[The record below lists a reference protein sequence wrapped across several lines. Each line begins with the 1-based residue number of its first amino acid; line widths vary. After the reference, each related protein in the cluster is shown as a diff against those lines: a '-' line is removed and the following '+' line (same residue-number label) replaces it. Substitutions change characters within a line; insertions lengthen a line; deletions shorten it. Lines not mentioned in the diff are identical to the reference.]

1 MKLST
6 EQEYNEAFR
15 IIDNLIAE
23 NFEEDVN
30 KQQKFLE
37 VAKAIQEYEKKMYP
51 LPKLET
57 AVRIKS
63 A

>member
-6 EQEYNEAFR
+6 EQEYNDAFR
-15 IIDNLIAE
+15 VIDNLIAG

-30 KQQKFLE
+30 KQQEFLE
-37 VAKAIQEYEKKMYP
+37 VAKAIQEYEKNMYP
-51 LPKLET
+51 LPKMKP